1 MAKTAKPNLGAI
13 TTEYRSAYARR
24 AVAPGTLEIL
34 GVDAEAMLN
43 DLRVEGLEVGPVCV
57 VPSKWG
63 LCLESRLTG
72 DLGALD
78 ALKKKGW
85 KLK

>member
-1 MAKTAKPNLGAI
+1 
-13 TTEYRSAYARR
+13 
-24 AVAPGTLEIL
+24 
-34 GVDAEAMLN
+34 MLN
-43 DLRVEGLEVGPVCV
+43 DLRVEGLEAGPVCV
-57 VPSKWG
+57 IPTKWG